1 MNKNIILS
9 QACSYGSNQ
18 QLVSP
23 GSCNGV
29 SPVGCQYITWTNI
42 VLVLQGD
49 MASLGNSEF
58 IVDGTTPKHKKNT
71 LNNIPQIDSIYPT
84 QKQHFQVSTLVILA
98 SHKIFSCEI
107 TNQLY
112 QSNKKQIYDPI
123 GNY

>member
-1 MNKNIILS
+1 
-9 QACSYGSNQ
+9 
-18 QLVSP
+18 
-23 GSCNGV
+23 
-29 SPVGCQYITWTNI
+29 
-42 VLVLQGD
+42 

-58 IVDGTTPKHKKNT
+58 IVDGTPPRHKKNT

-98 SHKIFSCEI
+98 SHKIFSFAI